1 MDTNENKAMTA
12 ENETTGNAAQN
23 TCGDDNTAKK
33 DAEEKLFTQAQLETL
48 ISERMKR
55 ERKNARAL
63 NSVKD
68 ALKSLQERGII
79 SKGSYSDMA
88 DELCARLGRLSEN
101 SAADKGAENAGESF
115 DEVEKLTVPENTEL
129 ALPDGLRDD
138 GEYAGEAE
146 QEPATE
152 ENVNIEASD
161 SPASAAPDDGGD
173 VTVSAKELCRIKE
186 LYPNADINGIF
197 SDRAFQNSSNGRR
210 GALREISTD
219 YVSFLSEVSEKL
231 SDGFGSRRDYSG
243 AASTA
248 FSSDA
253 KAYGDS
259 YSERLTRRQMDI
271 AKSSGMSYREY
282 GELLDSIPRSP
293 KKYPTSDF

>member
-1 MDTNENKAMTA
+1 MDSNESKAIIA
-12 ENETTGNAAQN
+12 ETEITGNAAQD
-23 TCGDDNTAKK
+23 TCGDDNTEKK
-33 DAEEKLFTQAQLETL
+33 DVGEKLFTQAQLETL

-68 ALKSLQERGII
+68 ALKSLQARGII

-88 DELCARLGRLSEN
+88 DELCARLGTLSEN
-101 SAADKGAENAGESF
+101 STADMGEEN
-115 DEVEKLTVPENTEL
+115 VEEPFEATKDTAVPENTEL
-129 ALPDGLRDD
+129 SLPEELTDD
-138 GEYAGEAE
+138 GEYAGETE
-146 QEPATE
+146 QEPEAE
-152 ENVNIEASD
+152 ENGNIETSD
-161 SPASAAPDDGGD
+161 SPASAASDGED
-173 VTVSAKELCRIKE
+173 CVTVSANELCRIKE
-186 LYPNADINGIF
+186 LYPNTDINGIF
-197 SDRAFQNSSNGRR
+197 SDRAFQSFSKGRR
-210 GALREISTD
+210 GALSDIYSD

-231 SDGFGSRRDYSG
+231 SDGSGSRRDYSG